1 LTIQP
6 ASDQSLLITLGD
18 SISLKTHHRVVK
30 LLRMLENA
38 PPAGLRDLHP
48 AYASLLI
55 QFDPCLT
62 SHAELERAIG
72 ERMAHLDSVELPPA
86 ATVEIP
92 VCYGGEL
99 GPDLVDVAELH
110 GLPPEEVIRIHSEA
124 VYTVYFL
131 GLVPGFA
138 YLGGLPDAIA
148 TPRLPAPRKRVESG
162 SVGIA
167 GNQSG
172 VYPFPTPGGW
182 RLIGKTPLAIFRA
195 DRPHMSLLAIGDQV
209 RFRPISIREFHAC
222 EASAR

>member
-1 LTIQP
+1 LIFQA
-6 ASDQSLLITLGD
+6 ASDQSLLITLGA
-18 SISLKTHHRVVK
+18 SISLETHHRVVK
-30 LLRMLENA
+30 LLRLLENA
-38 PPAGLRDLHP
+38 APEGVRDLHP

-62 SHAELERAIG
+62 SHAELERAIE
-72 ERMAHLDSVELPPA
+72 ERVAHLDSVELPPA

-99 GPDLVDVAELH
+99 GPDLMDVAGLH
-110 GLPPEEVIRIHSEA
+110 GLPPEDVVRIHSEA

-131 GLVPGFA
+131 GFVPGFA
-138 YLGGLPDAIA
+138 YLGGLPGAIA
-148 TPRLPAPRKRVESG
+148 TPRLRAPRKRVEAG

-182 RLIGKTPLAIFRA
+182 RLIGKTPLAMFRA

-209 RFRPISIREFHAC
+209 RFRPISIEEFHAG